1 MPCGVQ
7 EGSSANPW
15 GDGMGIRDS
24 RAGAIALVV
33 VVVVGCSAAR
43 GLARPASP
51 AAPCATPGATAPPG
65 CWREVL
71 PLGSGGFPA
80 SPGSQDQP
88 RWQPGKF
95 PLALT
100 PRLAFRDELWMT
112 AQTLAYS
119 SRDGLAW
126 TQHDK
131 TDWGGR
137 IYHSVVYFND
147 KLWLFGGLDYE
158 ARTFRNDIWS
168 SADGIDWTRVGTAAW
183 SPRGASTIV
192 AYHDQ
197 LWLFGGANHLAE
209 DRSTDG
215 FLNDVWSSHDGVTW
229 TQVTDAAA
237 WSPRDDPGVIV
248 LNDQLYV
255 VGGQGRADVWRSPN
269 GKDWTRL
276 VTRRPVGPAP
286 RCRPCGLRREVVG
299 VRRVHR
305 HVHQR
310 PQRRVVLR
318 RRCHLDPASSAR
330 AVGATPPRRDGVP
343 RQDLDLQRQA
353 HRCRRQ
359 LGRRPLAD
367 DHRRDYLS
375 SSSSS

>member
-1 MPCGVQ
+1 
-7 EGSSANPW
+7 
-15 GDGMGIRDS
+15 MGIRGS
-24 RAGAIALVV
+24 RAGVIALVV

-51 AAPCATPGATAPPG
+51 GTPCATPGATAPPG

-215 FLNDVWSSHDGVTW
+215 FLNDVWSSNDGVTW

-276 VTRRPVGPAP
+276 VARAPWGRRHGAAHVVFDGKLWVFGGYIGTSTNARNDVWYSDDGATWTRQARHAPWAP
-286 RCRPCGLRREVVG
+286 RLPVAMVF
-299 VRRVHR
+299 
-305 HVHQR
+305 
-310 PQRRVVLR
+310 
-318 RRCHLDPASSAR
+318 
-330 AVGATPPRRDGVP
+330 RDKIWIYSGK
-343 RQDLDLQRQA
+343 
-353 HRCRRQ
+353 HT
-359 LGRRPLAD
+359 GAD
-367 DHRRDYLS
+367 DNWGGDLWQMTTAATTS
-375 SSSSS
+375 SSSSSS